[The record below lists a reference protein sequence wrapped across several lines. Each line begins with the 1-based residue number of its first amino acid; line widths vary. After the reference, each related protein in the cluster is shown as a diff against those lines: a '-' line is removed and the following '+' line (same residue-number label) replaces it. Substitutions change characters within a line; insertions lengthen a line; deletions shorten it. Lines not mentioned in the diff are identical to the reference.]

1 MKQISGQV
9 KSLVLGYFSMINASV
24 TENNGLFDISIP
36 NEHQK
41 FFRKDNLKITFDEKL
56 SESSNYELLSPGN
69 NILFKILNEC
79 ISFGPV
85 ITAKLNSNEQNST
98 ILRFYFYIIFESV
111 KSETMLAH
119 VDVDTGTQ
127 KIVTVDD
134 SEINFENNPPV
145 QDISSDA
152 ITDCYIE
159 ATDYVKETMKS
170 EMQDFKNQIFKLKDE
185 ELQNINLEYKKRLDK
200 IQEKSTISQSKGES
214 NSAFQKIIDEN
225 ETVKQEEIKVRKTL
239 DEKYKITIDF
249 ALVTGLVLN

>member
-1 MKQISGQV
+1 MEQMNEQV
-9 KSLVLGYFSMINASV
+9 KSLVLGYFSMINAV
-24 TENNGLFDISIP
+24 VAENNGLIDIIP
-36 NEHQK
+36 AEQQK
-41 FFRKDNLKITFDEKL
+41 VFGKNNLKITFDEKL
-56 SESSNYELLSPGN
+56 SESNNYELVLPGN
-69 NILFKILNEC
+69 NILFKILNHC
-79 ISFGPV
+79 INFGSV
-85 ITAKLNSNEQNST
+85 ITAKLNSNEKNST
-98 ILRFYFYIIFESV
+98 IIRFYFYIIFESV
-111 KSETMLAH
+111 KSETKLVH
-119 VDVDTGTQ
+119 VDVDTTTQ
-127 KIVTVDD
+127 KIVTVND
-134 SEINFENNPPV
+134 SEINFESNPPV

-249 ALVTGLVLN
+249 ALVTGIVLN

>member
-1 MKQISGQV
+1 MEQISGQV

-134 SEINFENNPPV
+134 SKINFENNPPV
-145 QDISSDA
+145 HDISSDT
-152 ITDCYIE
+152 IDDCYIE
-159 ATDYVKETMKS
+159 ATDYIEDEMKS
-170 EMQDFKNQIFKLKDE
+170 DIQDFKNQIFKLKDE
-185 ELQNINLEYKKRLDK
+185 ELQNINSEYKKRLDQ
-200 IQEKSTISQSKGES
+200 IQEKSTVLRSKGEDAS
-214 NSAFQKIIDEN
+214 KFH
-225 ETVKQEEIKVRKTL
+225 
-239 DEKYKITIDF
+239 
-249 ALVTGLVLN
+249 

>member
-1 MKQISGQV
+1 MEQMNEQV
-9 KSLVLGYFSMINASV
+9 KSLVLGYFSMINATV
-24 TENNGLFDISIP
+24 TENNGLVDIIIP
-36 NEHQK
+36 DEHQK
-41 FFRKDNLKITFDEKL
+41 VFGKNNLKITFDEKL
-56 SESSNYELLSPGN
+56 SESNNYELVLPGN
-69 NILFKILNEC
+69 NILFKILNHC
-79 ISFGPV
+79 INFGSV
-85 ITAKLNSNEQNST
+85 ITAKLNSNEKNST
-98 ILRFYFYIIFESV
+98 IIRFYFYVIFESV
-111 KSETMLAH
+111 KSETKLVH
-119 VDVDTGTQ
+119 VDVDTTTQ
-127 KIVTVDD
+127 KIVTVND
-134 SEINFENNPPV
+134 SEINFENNPTV

-249 ALVTGLVLN
+249 ALVTGIVLN